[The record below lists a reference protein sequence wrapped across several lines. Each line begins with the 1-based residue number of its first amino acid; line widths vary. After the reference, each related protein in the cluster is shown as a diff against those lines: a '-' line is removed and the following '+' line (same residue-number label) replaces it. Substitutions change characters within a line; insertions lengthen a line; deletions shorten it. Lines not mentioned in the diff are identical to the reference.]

1 MERQSSKMNVK
12 KSQVAGALFGIAMSI
27 SFWMMLGTPGLVVLA
42 PFTIL
47 GMQMFKGLDDEKPD
61 DKK

>member
-1 MERQSSKMNVK
+1 MKFK
-12 KSQVAGALFGIAMSI
+12 KSQAAGRLFGAAMGI
-27 SFWMMLGTPGLVVLA
+27 LFRVMLGTPGLAMLA

-47 GMQMFKGLDDEKPD
+47 GMQMFKHLDDEKPD

>member
-1 MERQSSKMNVK
+1 MKGE
-12 KSQVAGALFGIAMSI
+12 KSQVAGALFGVAMSI
-27 SFWMMLGTPGLVVLA
+27 LLYMMLGTPGFVVLA

>member
-1 MERQSSKMNVK
+1 MKGE
-12 KSQVAGALFGIAMSI
+12 KSQVAGALFGVAMSI
-27 SFWMMLGTPGLVVLA
+27 LLYMMLGTPGFVVLA

-61 DKK
+61 DKNNCR

>member
-1 MERQSSKMNVK
+1 MKCK
-12 KSQVAGALFGIAMSI
+12 KSQIAGLLFGVAMGI
-27 SFWMMLGTPGLVVLA
+27 SFSLMLGTPGLIVLA

-47 GMQMFKGLDDEKPD
+47 GMQMFKRLDDEKPD